1 MSKKEKKSDDSIKDL
16 KIDANTSN
24 RGRDI
29 AKFMPIVEMIARK
42 EVSNM
47 AGNMISYDE
56 LVNTG
61 LIAINKLIESVKNKK
76 DQDTEYNSSYIAQSV
91 KWAMKDEMR
100 SRQSWYG
107 VKRTEPTPA
116 ASKKKKKTKDSSE
129 TTEIKNVEDARKA
142 VFEVIMSVESMYDD
156 SGFSPEDKNSPEYLE
171 HLELLEMK
179 ESLKKS
185 INKLPDNLR
194 KVIEMRF
201 YQDMSGNEAAEALGV
216 TPSRIS
222 HMINE
227 AVKKLKVL
235 MVGEGYKD

>member
-61 LIAINKLIESVKNKK
+61 LITINKLIESVKNKK

-107 VKRTEPTPA
+107 VKRTEPAPA
-116 ASKKKKKTKDSSE
+116 ASKKKKKT
-129 TTEIKNVEDARKA
+129 NARTA